1 MGIITVEKANQ
12 LFWLGRY
19 VERVYTTIREFF
31 IGYDRMLDETDDS
44 YKEFCDRINIPDDYR
59 DKDHFLK
66 DYPFNEKNPD
76 SIISNLNRAY
86 DNAIVNREEIGTET
100 LSYVQLAIYDLKKAE
115 VSTSPLIEMQNVIDN
130 ILAFWGSVDDSM
142 DDEQTRSMVKAGRRV
157 ERLDLYLR
165 FEMGRDVLQK
175 ELKKLNRRI
184 PRTQMKYRKEVLDHL
199 AVMLQKRMIDYI
211 GAVYELESIMDV

>member
-1 MGIITVEKANQ
+1 
-12 LFWLGRY
+12 
-19 VERVYTTIREFF
+19 
-31 IGYDRMLDETDDS
+31 
-44 YKEFCDRINIPDDYR
+44 
-59 DKDHFLK
+59 
-66 DYPFNEKNPD
+66 
-76 SIISNLNRAY
+76 
-86 DNAIVNREEIGTET
+86 
-100 LSYVQLAIYDLKKAE
+100 
-115 VSTSPLIEMQNVIDN
+115 
-130 ILAFWGSVDDSM
+130 M

>member
-31 IGYDRMLDETDDS
+31 IDYDRMLDEAGDS
-44 YKEFCDRINIPDDYR
+44 YKDFCDRINIPDCYR

-184 PRTQMKYRKEVLDHL
+184 PRTQMKYRKESLDHL
-199 AVMLQKRMIDYI
+199 AVMLQKKGIDYI
-211 GAVYELESIMDV
+211 GAVYELESIMD